1 MRGPTWLLWPG
12 LAYLVLFLWAP
23 TALVVAVSFARRD
36 AYGAVR
42 WEWNADSYVRML
54 DPLYLRIFAESAALA
69 ALCTLLCLIVGYP
82 LAYYISIQDKMKQ
95 RRWLFAVMMPFWIN
109 FLVRTYGWILLLQ
122 NQGVVNTALRQ
133 LGWIE
138 RPLSLMYNPG
148 AVLVGFVY
156 TLLPFMILPIYVSL
170 EQIDRK
176 LFDAAADLGANP
188 ARRFRHVTFPL
199 TLPGTVAGCSLVFV
213 SALGLFVVSDLLG
226 GSKTMLWSNLIQ
238 NQFLSARDWPF
249 GAALSVAMMLFSAGV
264 VFAVYRLARVRFGE
278 GAIG

>member
-1 MRGPTWLLWPG
+1 MRGPVWLLWPG
-12 LAYLVLFLWAP
+12 LAYLAFFLWAP

-42 WEWNADSYVRML
+42 WEWNADNYVRML
-54 DPLYLRIFAESAALA
+54 DPLYLRIFAESAGLA
-69 ALCTLLCLIVGYP
+69 ALCTLICLAVGYP
-82 LAYYISIQDKMKQ
+82 LAYYISIQDKQRQ
-95 RRWLFAVMMPFWIN
+95 RRWLFAIMMPFWIN

-176 LFDAAADLGANP
+176 LFDAAADLGASP

-199 TLPGTVAGCSLVFV
+199 TLPGTVAGCALVFV

-249 GAALSVAMMLFSAGV
+249 GAALSVAMMLFSAAV
-264 VFAVYRLARVRFGE
+264 VFAGYRLARVRLGE
-278 GAIG
+278 GGIG